1 MYYFLIVSIKLHTA
15 RWSLNVCICLKV
27 RMERENLSL
36 NNLQECSFSA
46 LRDFIYGGWEINDL
60 PIRYTFTLYS
70 INFQIFFFGGGGGVN
85 GYNYYLIKKII
96 ITVYYMYKYS
106 NL

>member
-70 INFQIFFFGGGGGVN
+70 INFQIFFFWGGGEGSMATT
-85 GYNYYLIKKII
+85 II
-96 ITVYYMYKYS
+96 
-106 NL
+106 

>member
-1 MYYFLIVSIKLHTA
+1 MHFYVLFPDCLHQIIGP
-15 RWSLNVCICLKV
+15 LNVCICLKV

-70 INFQIFFFGGGGGVN
+70 INFQIFFFGGGEGSMATT
-85 GYNYYLIKKII
+85 II
-96 ITVYYMYKYS
+96 
-106 NL
+106 

>member
-70 INFQIFFFGGGGGVN
+70 INFQIFFFGGGRGQW
-85 GYNYYLIKKII
+85 LQLLFDKKNNNNSVLHVQIF
-96 ITVYYMYKYS
+96 
-106 NL
+106 

>member
-46 LRDFIYGGWEINDL
+46 LRDLFTEAGKSTTYPSDIPSHYIVLIFRYFFWGGRGQWLQLLFD
-60 PIRYTFTLYS
+60 
-70 INFQIFFFGGGGGVN
+70 
-85 GYNYYLIKKII
+85 KK
-96 ITVYYMYKYS
+96 K
-106 NL
+106 